1 VFDVNLILCRELES
15 IRART
20 AQWTSAEKKLPWR
33 LLDARRIAKELEGVM
48 EKIHKANEL
57 LIVRSLRQQND
68 TTPLIC
74 YQVETVLSTERKA
87 EDIHKGVKVIGK
99 AMADATVS

>member
-1 VFDVNLILCRELES
+1 VFDVNLRLCRELES

-20 AQWTSAEKKLPWR
+20 AQWTSAEKKLAWR

-68 TTPLIC
+68 TALLILLLGGDRTQ
-74 YQVETVLSTERKA
+74 Y
-87 EDIHKGVKVIGK
+87 GGK
-99 AMADATVS
+99 S